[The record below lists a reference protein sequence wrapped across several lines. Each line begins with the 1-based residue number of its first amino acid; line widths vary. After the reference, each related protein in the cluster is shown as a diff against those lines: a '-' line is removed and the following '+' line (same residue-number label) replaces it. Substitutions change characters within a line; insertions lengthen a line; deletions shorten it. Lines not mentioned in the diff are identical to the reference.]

1 MERHMERHMERRGMK
16 ANARRGTLRAAL
28 AAAIATVTVAVIP
41 GAALGV
47 PPTMNSVDLPLY
59 QNHPTFHWTLPT
71 GTKGQ
76 VWSDHIVTSTSSE
89 LYAPGTY
96 LAGEFLDR
104 YWANF
109 NTLNKTDT
117 SFADQKEYKPGT
129 YFVHVAGHDPGCP
142 PGQFSC
148 QIEFSNILSF
158 DVVKAPPGGGGGS
171 GSSDKVAPLQTLSF
185 AAVQDIDKLR
195 VTARTTEAGT
205 VSAAGSVGVPGA
217 SKLYRFKPASRSV
230 AANVKTTL
238 KLKLSKKS
246 LRRAKRA
253 LKKRKRLK
261 AKLVLTAAD
270 KAGNKRATKITI
282 GLRN

>member
-1 MERHMERHMERRGMK
+1 MNGNGSRRTVRTALG
-16 ANARRGTLRAAL
+16 AAL
-28 AAAIATVTVAVIP
+28 VTVALALIP
-41 GAALGV
+41 SAALGV
-47 PPTMNSVDLPLY
+47 APQLDSVNLPVG
-59 QNHPTFHWTLPT
+59 QNHPTFQWTLPM
-71 GTKGQ
+71 GDKGR
-76 VWSDHIVTSTSSE
+76 VWSDHIVVSTSSE
-89 LYAPGTY
+89 QYAPGTF

-104 YWANF
+104 YWASF
-109 NTLNKTDT
+109 NTLQKNDT
-117 SFADQKEYKPGT
+117 SFADLKEYKPGT

-158 DVVKAPPGGGGGS
+158 NVVVPPPGGGGG
-171 GSSDKVAPLQTLSF
+171 GGGGGADKFAPLQTLSF

-195 VTARTTEAGT
+195 VTTRSTEAGT
-205 VSAAGSVGVPGA
+205 ITATGTVGMPGA
-217 SKLYRFKPASRSV
+217 SKALRFKPAKRAV

-246 LRRAKRA
+246 LRSAKRA
-253 LKKRKRLK
+253 LKKRKHLK
-261 AKLVLTAAD
+261 AKIVLTAVD